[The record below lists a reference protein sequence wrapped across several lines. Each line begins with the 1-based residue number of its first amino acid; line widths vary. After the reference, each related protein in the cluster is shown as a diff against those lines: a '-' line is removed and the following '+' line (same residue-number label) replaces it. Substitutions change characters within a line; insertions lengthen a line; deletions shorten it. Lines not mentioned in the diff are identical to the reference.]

1 MQLGGK
7 YVVLKN
13 VVYKEYSTMT
23 GFVDIWALVTSV
35 KSEEDII
42 LLNMLENQSIEIE
55 SFYKTA

>member
-1 MQLGGK
+1 M
-7 YVVLKN
+7 VLKN